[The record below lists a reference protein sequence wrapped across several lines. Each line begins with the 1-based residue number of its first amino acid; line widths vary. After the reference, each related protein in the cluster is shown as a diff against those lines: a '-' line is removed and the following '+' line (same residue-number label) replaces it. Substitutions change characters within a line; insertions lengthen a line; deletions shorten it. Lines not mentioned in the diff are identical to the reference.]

1 LKFNIN
7 ILSIIISMEQPNLIL
22 KALKMSYLD
31 VAVSLGGWQ
40 IMDYSDTVDGLWEQM
55 TMRDRDEKEIEKPS
69 KEEFM
74 LLITPIFNAKV
85 IDIIRTKRTDLL
97 KESDWTQLADVKDID
112 VVAWADYRQLLRD
125 VPSSLEIEFGKE
137 LDDYFPTQPIKI

>member
-1 LKFNIN
+1 
-7 ILSIIISMEQPNLIL
+7 MEQPNLIL

-97 KESDWTQLADVKDID
+97 KESDWTQLPDVKDID

-137 LDDYFPTQPIKI
+137 FKSYFPTQPIKI

>member
-1 LKFNIN
+1 
-7 ILSIIISMEQPNLIL
+7 MEQPNLIL

-97 KESDWTQLADVKDID
+97 KESDWTQLPDVKDID

>member
-1 LKFNIN
+1 
-7 ILSIIISMEQPNLIL
+7 MEQPNLIL
-22 KALKMSYLD
+22 QALKMSYLD

-97 KESDWTQLADVKDID
+97 KESDWTQLPDVKDID

-125 VPSSLEIEFGKE
+125 VPSSLEIEFEKE
-137 LDDYFPTQPIKI
+137 LEDYFPTQPIKI

>member
-1 LKFNIN
+1 
-7 ILSIIISMEQPNLIL
+7 MEQPNLIL
-22 KALKMSYLD
+22 QALKMSYLD

-69 KEEFM
+69 REEFM

-97 KESDWTQLADVKDID
+97 KESDWTQLPDVKDID

>member
-97 KESDWTQLADVKDID
+97 KESDWTQLPDVKDID

>member
-1 LKFNIN
+1 
-7 ILSIIISMEQPNLIL
+7 MEQPNLIL

-97 KESDWTQLADVKDID
+97 KESDWTQLPDVKDID

-137 LDDYFPTQPIKI
+137 LEDYFPTQPIKI

>member
-1 LKFNIN
+1 
-7 ILSIIISMEQPNLIL
+7 MEQPNLIL

-97 KESDWTQLADVKDID
+97 KESDWTQLPDVKDID

-125 VPSSLEIEFGKE
+125 VPSSLEIEFEKE
-137 LDDYFPTQPIKI
+137 LEDYFPTQPIKI